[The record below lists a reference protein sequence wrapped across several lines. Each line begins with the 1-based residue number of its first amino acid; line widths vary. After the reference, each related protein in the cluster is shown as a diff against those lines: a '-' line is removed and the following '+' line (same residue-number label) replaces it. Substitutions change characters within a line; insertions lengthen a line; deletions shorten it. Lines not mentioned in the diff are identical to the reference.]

1 MKKRIVSALLALIM
15 LVSLVPATAI
25 TAAAAT
31 GSMSESAITVLKSL
45 ENYQRTCDASG
56 YIGYGTKCTE
66 TEGAHGTH
74 TTTEKEADAALR
86 AVLADLSEAVSGF
99 AGKYGL
105 SLTQAQHD
113 ALVMFSVDNGTAWTS
128 GTGDFQTAIR
138 NRSTGT
144 EFLDAICKWN
154 YGTGDDARRMV
165 EANMYLNGAYDS
177 KAPSRFI
184 RVELDPGA
192 GQLLEEKTLQY
203 FDVLSTTT
211 IDIEPTPN
219 NSKKTFSG
227 WYYNGER
234 VNKLTKSFH
243 GKTLEAKYQGKDGVE
258 SEYTIKKSALA
269 STTVYAKPNGEV
281 KTKYVNYLDKE
292 VTIKLGDELNVIAD
306 YVDTKG
312 VHWAKIADKK
322 DCVIGWVKVSGASAS
337 SGTSADTGASTDL
350 MVTVTNS
357 YVNMRKDASIYSAK
371 VGTRSMGAQLRILK
385 VKSADGFV
393 WGQVA
398 NSPSDLTPVGWIA
411 LMYTDYETVKN
422 TASGSTTTTTPV
434 VSGTV
439 VARATIIYNGYV
451 NVRSDAGTHNP
462 IVGSLAYGT
471 TVDVYETTY
480 VNGIKWGRCSSGW
493 FCMTS
498 YAKVETLVNDTNTTE
513 SGFASYVFTITL
525 EPTTGTKVYVDEVFR
540 VTPYED
546 SEYVDPIKKNDKRQ
560 ALESAKVVVSNLVNR
575 NGDTWAKSEYGWIK
589 LFDANGNLNTA
600 DIKSFADAKFNVIA
614 EEVTVRALPENGAD
628 RVDVLTKG
636 VELIVS
642 RIVVDKTGSTVWGHA
657 DKVGDKIPTY
667 DGWVNLATKNVSRI
681 GAPTVTNP
689 TTGTSTTNGATAASG
704 TVATVI
710 NTASV
715 RVRQAASITATQI
728 GSLAG
733 GSTYAVLAE
742 KDGWYKLDVDTDAN
756 SKTDSWVY
764 GQYLDV
770 KTGTTGSTGSTSTG
784 TVQTGMGIVANTY
797 SGVNIRRAAG
807 TGNAI
812 VGKYLPGTTVEILEV
827 TTYGASK
834 WGRTDKG
841 WVCMDYITMV
851 SNYVPEGTTGS
862 TGTTTGGTSGTVVD
876 STVAVYTGYV
886 NGSVIVYKE
895 PHASEDGEYNEK
907 FEVRTLAD
915 NDPVTVH
922 ELITFVE
929 YEDKEIKAEDT
940 DDGYIVQTEKR
951 TTYWARVNDGY
962 IVNPGEKIE
971 LHALDEVK
979 YTANKAVGEVAG
991 DEINLSANETVTV
1004 TKVRIVKNVLQGY
1017 VEYKDGKKAWFD
1029 LADFTK
1035 GTVAVNK
1042 EDNTTSDS
1050 TTENTT
1056 QNTATTAPVI
1066 GSTGN
1071 TSTGGYVANAS
1082 GYKYTGKV
1090 INTNQVNVR
1099 ATASTASNI
1108 TTTLKSGAALVIYET
1123 VISENMA
1130 WGRCDAGWVYL
1141 YYVDLTPCVNGAVD
1155 ARVVFNDNTIVY
1167 TDMNCSGVAGSYSR
1181 MSVVDIYEIV
1191 GKMAKTDLG
1200 WVHTDDL
1207 L

>member
-1 MKKRIVSALLALIM
+1 MKKRIVCVLLALIM

-31 GSMSESAITVLKSL
+31 GSMSENAITVLKSL
-45 ENYQRTCDASG
+45 EKYETDCDANG

-66 TEGAHGTH
+66 SETDHKHGTGKH
-74 TTTEKEADAALR
+74 TITETEADVALR
-86 AVLADLSEAVSGF
+86 KLLADLSTAVNNF

-105 SLTQAQHD
+105 SFNQAQHD
-113 ALVMFSVDNGTAWTS
+113 ALVMFSFENGTAWTN
-128 GTGDFQTAIR
+128 GTGDLQTAIR
-138 NRSTGT
+138 NRSTGS

-154 YGTGDDARRMV
+154 YGTGDDARRMI
-165 EANMYLNGAYDS
+165 EANMYLNGAYNS

-184 RVELDPGA
+184 RVELDPTSKGT
-192 GQLLEEKTLQY
+192 LLDEKQLQY

-211 IDIEPTPN
+211 IGIEATPKN
-219 NSKKTFSG
+219 EKQTFAG

-234 VNKLTKSFH
+234 VNKLTKDFH
-243 GKTLEAKYQGKDGVE
+243 GKTLEAKYQGKNGVE
-258 SEYTIKKSALA
+258 SDYTIKKSALA
-269 STTVYAKPNGEV
+269 STTVYFEPNGEK
-281 KTKYVNYLDKE
+281 KTKYVNHLDKE
-292 VTIKLGDELNVIAD
+292 VTIKLADELNVIAD

-322 DCVIGWVKVSGASAS
+322 DCVIGWVKVSGAAAS
-337 SGTSADTGASTDL
+337 GSTSTDTGASADL

-357 YVNMRKDASIYSAK
+357 YVNMRKDASIYSLK

-385 VKSADGFV
+385 IKSADGFV

-422 TASGSTTTTTPV
+422 NASGSVTTTPV
-434 VSGTV
+434 VSGNV

-451 NVRSDAGTHNP
+451 NVRAEAGTQNP

-513 SGFASYVFTITL
+513 AGFASYVFSITL
-525 EPTTGTKVYVDEVFR
+525 KGTKVYPDEVFR
-540 VTPYED
+540 VSPYET
-546 SEYVDPIKKNDKRQ
+546 SEYVEPIKKNDKRQ
-560 ALESAKVVVSNLVNR
+560 ALESTKVVVSNLVNR

-589 LFDANGNLNTA
+589 LFDAAGNLNTA
-600 DIKSFADAKFNVIA
+600 EIKSFADAKFNVIA
-614 EEVTVRALPENGAD
+614 NELTVRAQPENGAN
-628 RVDVLTKG
+628 RVDVLSKG
-636 VELIVS
+636 VELIIN
-642 RIVVDKTGSTVWGHA
+642 RIVVDKTGSTIWGYA
-657 DKVGDKIPTY
+657 DKADPSY
-667 DGWVNLATKNVSRI
+667 SGWVNLATKNVSRI
-681 GAPTVTNP
+681 GAPTVANP
-689 TTGTSTTNGATAASG
+689 STGSTTNGATAASG

-715 RVRQAASITATQI
+715 RVRQAASITATQV
-728 GSLAG
+728 GTLTG

-742 KDGWYKLDVDTDAN
+742 KDGWYKLDVDTDKN

-770 KTGTTGSTGSTSTG
+770 KSGTTGSNGTTGGTTTG
-784 TVQTGMGIVANTY
+784 KVETGLGIVANTY
-797 SGVNIRRAAG
+797 TGVNIRVAPG

-812 VGKYLPGTTVEILEV
+812 VGKYLPGTTVEITEV

-834 WGRTDKG
+834 WGRTEKG
-841 WVCMDYITMV
+841 WVCMDYIAMV
-851 SNYVPEGTTGS
+851 SNYLPQGGTTG
-862 TGTTTGGTSGTVVD
+862 GTTTGGTSGSVVD

-886 NGSVIVYKE
+886 TADTKVYKE
-895 PHASEDGEYNEK
+895 PTITSD
-907 FEVRTLAD
+907 VIRTLNAK
-915 NDPVTVH
+915 DPVTVH
-922 ELITFVE
+922 ELVTYVE
-929 YEDKEIKAEDT
+929 YEDKEIYEGD
-940 DDGYIVQTEKR
+940 DGNDGYIVQTEKR
-951 TTYWARVNDGY
+951 TTFWARVNDGY
-962 IVNPGEKIE
+962 ISLTSTGEVIK

-979 YTANKAVGEVAG
+979 YTANKAVGEISG
-991 DEINLSANETVTV
+991 DEINLSANETVTIS
-1004 TKVRIVKNVLQGY
+1004 KVRIVKNVLQGQ

-1042 EDNTTSDS
+1042 EETTTPAPDN
-1050 TTENTT
+1050 NT
-1056 QNTATTAPVI
+1056 QNNTQNNGQATVTPPVI

-1071 TSTGGYVANAS
+1071 TSTGGFVNNTS

-1099 ATASTASNI
+1099 ATASTAAKI

-1123 VISENMA
+1123 VIAENMA

-1155 ARVVFNDNTIVY
+1155 ARVVYTDNAIIY
-1167 TDMNCSGVAGSYSR
+1167 TDMNMSGVAGSYSR
-1181 MSVVDIYEIV
+1181 MSVVDIYEVV
-1191 GKMAKTDLG
+1191 GKMARTELG
-1200 WVHTDDL
+1200 WVHTDDML
-1207 L
+1207 